1 VTYQEG
7 GEAMKKITKI
17 EGNKVASI
25 IKPKLRVAAYCRVST
40 GSDEQLVSL
49 QAQKSHYETY
59 IKANP
64 EWEYVGLYYDEGISG
79 TKKENRTELLRMLS
93 DCENKKIDLIITKS
107 ISRFARNTTDCLE
120 MVRKLLD
127 LGIYIYFEKENIN
140 TQSME
145 SELMLS
151 ILSGLAESESISIS
165 ENNKWAIQRRFQ
177 NGTFKISYPPYGY
190 DNIDGQMVVNPEQA
204 EIVKYIFAEV
214 LSGKGTQKIADDLN
228 QKGIPSKRGGRW
240 TATTIRGILK
250 NEKYTGDVILQKTY
264 TDSRFNKR
272 TNYGEK
278 NRYLI
283 ENHHEAIISHEMFE
297 AVEAALNQRAKEKGI
312 EKRNDKYQNRYS
324 FSGKIICSE
333 CGSTFKRRIHSSG
346 TRKYVAWCCSKHLK
360 QITECSMQFIRDED
374 IKTAFVTMM
383 NKLIFGQKF
392 ILRPLLNG
400 LRNQN
405 NVASFRRIEELET
418 KIENNMEQSQ
428 MLTGLMAKGYLEP
441 ALFNKEKNSLVAERE
456 NLLAEKEQLIYSVNG
471 NFAKIEEVNHL
482 LRFATKS
489 KMLTA
494 YEDELFENYVEKII
508 VFSREEVGFE
518 LKCGITLKERLVN

>member
-1 VTYQEG
+1 
-7 GEAMKKITKI
+7 MKKITKI
-17 EGNKVASI
+17 EGNKTDAL
-25 IKPKLRVAAYCRVST
+25 IKPKLRVAAYCRIST
-40 GSDEQLVSL
+40 DSDEQLVSL

-79 TKKENRTELLRMLS
+79 TKKENRTELLRMLT

-165 ENNKWAIQRRFQ
+165 ENNKWAIQRRFE

-190 DNIDGQMVVNPEQA
+190 DNIDGQMVINPKQA
-204 EIVKYIFAEV
+204 EVVKYIFAEA
-214 LSGKGTQKIADDLN
+214 LMGKGTQKIADDLN
-228 QKGIPSKRGGRW
+228 HKGTPSKKGGRW
-240 TATTIRGILK
+240 TSTTIRGILR
-250 NEKYTGDVILQKTY
+250 NEKYTGDAILQKTY
-264 TDSRFNKR
+264 TDSSFNR
-272 TNYGEK
+272 HINYGEK
-278 NRYLI
+278 NMYLV
-283 ENHHEAIISHEMFE
+283 ENHHEPIITHEVFD
-297 AVEAALNQRAKEKGI
+297 AVEIVMSQRAKEKGI
-312 EKRNDKYQNRYS
+312 EKHNNKYQNRYA
-324 FSGKIICSE
+324 FSSKIICSE
-333 CGSTFKRRIHSSG
+333 CGSTLKRRIHSSG
-346 TRKYVAWCCSKHLK
+346 ARKYIAWCCNKHIK

-374 IKTAFVTMM
+374 IKMAFVTMM

-405 NVASFRRIEELET
+405 NADNFRRIEELET
-418 KIENNMEQSQ
+418 RIENNMEQSQ

-441 ALFNKEKNSLVAERE
+441 ALFTKEKNALEAENTRLVAEKE
-456 NLLAEKEQLIYSVNG
+456 LLAHSVNG
-471 NFAKIEEVNHL
+471 NLAKVEGVSQL
-482 LRFATKS
+482 LKFVSKS
-489 KMLTA
+489 KILTA
-494 YEDELFENYVEKII
+494 YKDELFENYVDRII
-508 VFSREEVGFE
+508 VYSREEIGFE
-518 LKCGITLKERLVN
+518 LKCGITLRERMVN